1 LLQEKQLAHV
11 ATVLADGSPQVTP
24 VWVDVEQDGS
34 HLFINTSLGR
44 LKERNLI
51 REPRVALSVVDSQNP
66 FRAVAIRG
74 RVVERRG
81 PSEGADEHIDRL
93 AKKYLGVD
101 KYPNRRPGEDRVTL
115 RIKPEWILER
125 GVS

>member
-1 LLQEKQLAHV
+1 
-11 ATVLADGSPQVTP
+11 
-24 VWVDVEQDGS
+24 VDVEQDGS

-66 FRAVAIRG
+66 FRTVAIRG